1 MPVIAAIDGVCIGGA
16 LEFAASCDLRIGTE
30 RARFATPEVRI
41 GLGASNAGTLLLPEV
56 LGESAA
62 RELLLTGALKDA
74 AWMDRHGFF
83 NALVPADGLDAA
95 VAELAAAFDATTAP
109 AVTRTKRMLNERF
122 GDLLP
127 AAMERET
134 LTCVELFDTPEAQE
148 AVQRFAPQGLG
159 NSLMRSGD
167 RGAEHGRMLITDPPG
182 IDPSSLRDRM
192 SGRVSAP
199 GDLDWDEARQ
209 AWNVAVDQ
217 RPAAVAIPHSVDDVI
232 AIVDFANERGLR
244 VTAQG
249 TGHNAGAFDTLADTI
264 LVKTQEMRGVEI
276 DAEARV
282 ARVAAGTLW
291 IEVTEPASALG
302 LAPLA
307 GSSPDVG
314 VVGYSLGGGASW
326 LARKYGLSSNSVVA
340 IELVTADGE
349 LVRADAEHH
358 ADLFWALRGGGG
370 NYGVVTHMEIRLY
383 PLTEVYAGMM
393 FWPWERSA
401 EVLKAWAAWTRTA
414 PDEVT
419 TSARLMQ
426 IPPLPGHPGVP
437 PGPRP
442 DRDRRRLRRRR
453 GLRRRT
459 APAAARPR
467 ARDGHVRDDA
477 AGRPV
482 ADPHGPRGP
491 DARHRRRRAHARRA
505 HRRGDRRLR
514 RRGRPGLRHGAADER
529 AAPPRRR
536 PGPRARGPRRARA
549 LRTAST

>member
-1 MPVIAAIDGVCIGGA
+1 
-16 LEFAASCDLRIGTE
+16 
-30 RARFATPEVRI
+30 
-41 GLGASNAGTLLLPEV
+41 
-56 LGESAA
+56 
-62 RELLLTGALKDA
+62 
-74 AWMDRHGFF
+74 
-83 NALVPADGLDAA
+83 
-95 VAELAAAFDATTAP
+95 
-109 AVTRTKRMLNERF
+109 
-122 GDLLP
+122 
-127 AAMERET
+127 
-134 LTCVELFDTPEAQE
+134 
-148 AVQRFAPQGLG
+148 
-159 NSLMRSGD
+159 
-167 RGAEHGRMLITDPPG
+167 MLITDPPG

-199 GDLDWDEARQ
+199 GDIDWNEARQ

-249 TGHNAGAFDTLADTI
+249 TGHNAAAFDTLEDTI

-282 ARVAAGTLW
+282 ARVAAGALW

-314 VVGYSLGGGASW
+314 VVGYTLGGGASW
-326 LARKYGLSSNSVVA
+326 LARKYGLSANSVVA

-426 IPPLPGHPGVP
+426 IPPLPDIPEFLQGRALIVIDGAYVGDAASGAALLQPLRDLGPEMDTFAMMPPVGLSRIHMDPEGPTPAIAGGGQMLGALPDEAVDAFVAAAGPSSGTALLMAELRHLGGALGRAPEGHGALAGFAGDYMVFGVGIP
-437 PGPRP
+437 ATPEIAAAIPTSIAAMVDAIAPWDIGSAYLNFTEEPVDP
-442 DRDRRRLRRRR
+442 AKFYEAGAYARLRRVKAEVDPEGRFR
-453 GLRRRT
+453 GNH
-459 APAAARPR
+459 
-467 ARDGHVRDDA
+467 DIK
-477 AGRPV
+477 AG
-482 ADPHGPRGP
+482 
-491 DARHRRRRAHARRA
+491 
-505 HRRGDRRLR
+505 
-514 RRGRPGLRHGAADER
+514 
-529 AAPPRRR
+529 
-536 PGPRARGPRRARA
+536 
-549 LRTAST
+549 

>member
-1 MPVIAAIDGVCIGGA
+1 
-16 LEFAASCDLRIGTE
+16 
-30 RARFATPEVRI
+30 
-41 GLGASNAGTLLLPEV
+41 
-56 LGESAA
+56 
-62 RELLLTGALKDA
+62 
-74 AWMDRHGFF
+74 
-83 NALVPADGLDAA
+83 
-95 VAELAAAFDATTAP
+95 
-109 AVTRTKRMLNERF
+109 
-122 GDLLP
+122 
-127 AAMERET
+127 
-134 LTCVELFDTPEAQE
+134 
-148 AVQRFAPQGLG
+148 
-159 NSLMRSGD
+159 
-167 RGAEHGRMLITDPPG
+167 MLITDPPG

-199 GDLDWDEARQ
+199 GDIDWNEARQ

-217 RPAAVAIPHSVDDVI
+217 RPAAVAIPHSADDVI
-232 AIVDFANERGLR
+232 AIVEFANERGLR

-264 LVKTQEMRGVEI
+264 LVKTQELRGVEI

-326 LARKYGLSSNSVVA
+326 LARKHGLSSNSVVA

-349 LVRADAEHH
+349 LVRADAHNH

-401 EVLKAWAAWTRTA
+401 EVLKAWAEWTRSA
-414 PDEVT
+414 PDEIT

-426 IPPLPGHPGVP
+426 IPPLPDIPEFLRGRALIVIDGAYVGDETAGAALLQPLRDLGPEMDTFAMIPPVALSRIHMDPEGPMPALGGGGQMLSELTEGTVDAFLAAAGPGSGSPLVMAELRHLGGALGTAPEGHGALARFAGEYVVYSVGIPVTPELAAAIPMRIAAIREALAPWDTGSASLNFTDETVDP
-437 PGPRP
+437 ARFYGA
-442 DRDRRRLRRRR
+442 DAYARLRRIKAEVDPERR
-453 GLRRRT
+453 FRGNH
-459 APAAARPR
+459 AI
-467 ARDGHVRDDA
+467 DA
-477 AGRPV
+477 A
-482 ADPHGPRGP
+482 
-491 DARHRRRRAHARRA
+491 
-505 HRRGDRRLR
+505 
-514 RRGRPGLRHGAADER
+514 
-529 AAPPRRR
+529 
-536 PGPRARGPRRARA
+536 
-549 LRTAST
+549 

>member
-1 MPVIAAIDGVCIGGA
+1 MAACSSPIPPA
-16 LEFAASCDLRIGTE
+16 LIPAPC
-30 RARFATPEVRI
+30 AT
-41 GLGASNAGTLLLPEV
+41 AC
-56 LGESAA
+56 
-62 RELLLTGALKDA
+62 
-74 AWMDRHGFF
+74 H
-83 NALVPADGLDAA
+83 
-95 VAELAAAFDATTAP
+95 
-109 AVTRTKRMLNERF
+109 
-122 GDLLP
+122 
-127 AAMERET
+127 
-134 LTCVELFDTPEAQE
+134 
-148 AVQRFAPQGLG
+148 
-159 NSLMRSGD
+159 
-167 RGAEHGRMLITDPPG
+167 
-182 IDPSSLRDRM
+182 
-192 SGRVSAP
+192 GRVSAP

-232 AIVDFANERGLR
+232 AIVEFANERGLR

-383 PLTEVYAGMM
+383 PLSRGL
-393 FWPWERSA
+393 RRDD
-401 EVLKAWAAWTRTA
+401 VLAVGAQRRGPQGLGRVDPQRARRGHHQRA
-414 PDEVT
+414 PD
-419 TSARLMQ
+419 AD
-426 IPPLPGHPGVP
+426 PAAAGHPRVP
-437 PGPRP
+437 AGPRP
-442 DRDRRRLRRRR
+442 GRDRRRLRR
-453 GLRRRT
+453 
-459 APAAARPR
+459 
-467 ARDGHVRDDA
+467 
-477 AGRPV
+477 
-482 ADPHGPRGP
+482 
-491 DARHRRRRAHARRA
+491 
-505 HRRGDRRLR
+505 
-514 RRGRPGLRHGAADER
+514 
-529 AAPPRRR
+529 
-536 PGPRARGPRRARA
+536 
-549 LRTAST
+549 

>member
-1 MPVIAAIDGVCIGGA
+1 
-16 LEFAASCDLRIGTE
+16 
-30 RARFATPEVRI
+30 
-41 GLGASNAGTLLLPEV
+41 
-56 LGESAA
+56 
-62 RELLLTGALKDA
+62 
-74 AWMDRHGFF
+74 
-83 NALVPADGLDAA
+83 
-95 VAELAAAFDATTAP
+95 
-109 AVTRTKRMLNERF
+109 
-122 GDLLP
+122 
-127 AAMERET
+127 
-134 LTCVELFDTPEAQE
+134 
-148 AVQRFAPQGLG
+148 
-159 NSLMRSGD
+159 
-167 RGAEHGRMLITDPPG
+167 MLITDPPG

-199 GDLDWDEARQ
+199 GDIDWNEARQ
-209 AWNVAVDQ
+209 AWNLAIDQ
-217 RPAAVAIPHSVDDVI
+217 RPAAVAIPHSADDVI

-276 DAEARV
+276 DADARV

-291 IEVTEPASALG
+291 IEVTEPASALD

-401 EVLKAWAAWTRTA
+401 EVLKAWAEWTRTA

-426 IPPLPGHPGVP
+426 IPPLPDIPEFLRGRQLVVIDGAFVGDEAAGAALLAPLRDLGPEMDTFAMMPPVGLSRIHMDPEGPTPAIAGGGRMLGDFTDEAIDAFVAAVGPGSGSALLMSEIRHLGGALGREPEGHGALARFDGEYMMFGVGIP
-437 PGPRP
+437 VTPEIAAAVHVGLATLARALAPWDTGSAYLNFVEEP
-442 DRDRRRLRRRR
+442 TDPAQFYSAESYARLRRVKAEVDPGGVFR
-453 GLRRRT
+453 GN
-459 APAAARPR
+459 
-467 ARDGHVRDDA
+467 
-477 AGRPV
+477 
-482 ADPHGPRGP
+482 
-491 DARHRRRRAHARRA
+491 HAIESA
-505 HRRGDRRLR
+505 
-514 RRGRPGLRHGAADER
+514 
-529 AAPPRRR
+529 
-536 PGPRARGPRRARA
+536 
-549 LRTAST
+549 